1 MSLDIRGA
9 SGNLWEITRL
19 GRGKVLS
26 LAQAP
31 QAQNALVD
39 GLTFTASGAQTPTGA
54 GDYFFYMAAAST
66 ATRPIV
72 ISRLAVDGGTLDAVS
87 LNAVTG
93 TPVSGTTLTPINRT
107 RGSSKVTTATIQ
119 DGVDIT
125 GLTSA
130 GTLERIILVANNNN
144 SLVFVDRPIVLQA
157 GQAIA
162 LAADTGTAAIN
173 FRVDFWVDL
182 SDPQVVP

>member
-1 MSLDIRGA
+1 
-9 SGNLWEITRL
+9 
-19 GRGKVLS
+19 
-26 LAQAP
+26 
-31 QAQNALVD
+31 
-39 GLTFTASGAQTPTGA
+39 
-54 GDYFFYMAAAST
+54 
-66 ATRPIV
+66 
-72 ISRLAVDGGTLDAVS
+72 
-87 LNAVTG
+87 VTG